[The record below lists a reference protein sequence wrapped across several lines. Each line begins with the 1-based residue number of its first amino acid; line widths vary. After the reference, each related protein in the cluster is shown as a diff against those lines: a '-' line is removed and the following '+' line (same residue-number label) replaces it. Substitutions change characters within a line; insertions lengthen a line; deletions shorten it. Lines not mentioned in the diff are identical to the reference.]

1 MNEKKL
7 QKIMQ
12 DLENNHNWS
21 WFEEIYSRNKS
32 NLSKIALLYRG
43 KKITYDEMF
52 DHMLEYAKS
61 LRTLGITK
69 DMEIPLCLANTPE
82 FVYMLGAISLIGAK
96 ANIFG
101 EGFDKEYIKE
111 IISGCNSDV
120 LFVTD
125 NKYNE
130 IKSAIKEAGV
140 KKIVMFSLNDSLPNK
155 QNPYIEF
162 DREYYDFENK
172 VEEFKKENNS
182 IISQNEFK
190 ELGKNYSG
198 QVKFDS
204 TLNDEFTITYSS
216 GITNSSRP
224 KGIIHTNRSYIT
236 MGRFHDKDASDTRPM
251 KNMTVLASIPTFS
264 NTNVASNISDTLV
277 QGCTVGLEPI
287 FDKNHFIYSLLI
299 NKPNFV
305 VTSKSFILYTMKKIK
320 DRQDIK
326 LPFLMALFAAG
337 EPTSP
342 GEEKFINKVL
352 KKKEAGVD
360 VLPKP
365 LAPVSLSIAGGD
377 CEHGGFY
384 FNLFKKI
391 NDMNPIYKVRNE
403 TSGVKPFSM
412 VEFAILDSNG
422 NHLGKYQ
429 VGKLVAN
436 SPCSMKEYKNN
447 PEGNKQFFIKDKNGK
462 TYGNCNVFAYEDC
475 LGRLHIK
482 GRYVEDSVLPTY
494 VISDCISKDTKKIMS
509 CEVVQIYDGDNVR
522 YVAHIEFQPDASV
535 NVANVLSGIEK
546 RIKSEIPYFDTENL
560 CYEIHNDEIEFP
572 LTKCGKRNSNEL
584 IDEGINEYCLKP
596 IEENGEVTL
605 IAYPE
610 YLKMKNSKKYFM
622 KKSSNI

>member
-7 QKIMQ
+7 QKIMV
-12 DLENNHNWS
+12 DLEKNHNWS
-21 WFEEIYSRNKS
+21 WFEEIYSRNKN
-32 NLSKIALLYRG
+32 NLGKIALLYRG
-43 KKITYDEMF
+43 KKITYGEMF
-52 DHMLEYAKS
+52 EHMLEYAKS
-61 LRTLGITK
+61 LRTLGVTK

-125 NKYNE
+125 NKYND
-130 IKSAIKEAGV
+130 IKSVVEEIGI
-140 KKIVMFSLNDSLPNK
+140 KKIIVFSLADSLPNK

-162 DREYYDFENK
+162 DREYYDFDNK
-172 VEEFKKENNS
+172 VESLKKENHN
-182 IISQNEFK
+182 IISQEEFK
-190 ELGKNYSG
+190 ELGKRYTG
-198 QVKFDS
+198 QVKSNS
-204 TLNDEFTITYSS
+204 TLDDEFTITYSS
-216 GITNSSRP
+216 GTTNTSRP

-264 NTNVASNISDTLV
+264 NTNFASNISDTLV

-287 FDKNHFIYSLLI
+287 YDKNHFVYSLLI
-299 NKPNFV
+299 NKPNFA
-305 VTSKSFILYTMKKIK
+305 VTTKSFILYSMKKIK
-320 DRQDIK
+320 DREDIK
-326 LPFLMALFAAG
+326 LPFLMALFAVG

-352 KKKEAGVD
+352 KKKKTGID
-360 VLPKP
+360 LLPKP

-391 NDMNPIYKVRNE
+391 NDMNPIYKLRNE

-412 VEFAILDSNG
+412 VDYAILDPNG
-422 NHLGKYQ
+422 NHLDKYQ

-436 SPCSMKEYKNN
+436 SPCSMKGYKNN
-447 PEGNKQFFIKDKNGK
+447 PEGDKQFFIKDKNGK

-475 LGRLHIK
+475 MGRLHIK
-482 GRYVEDSVLPTY
+482 GRYAEDNILPTY
-494 VISDCISKDTKKIMS
+494 LISDCISKDTKKIMS
-509 CEVVQIYDGDNVR
+509 CEVVQVYDGADVT
-522 YVAHIEFQPDASV
+522 YVAHIEFQPDTSI
-535 NVANVLSGIEK
+535 NVANVLNGIEK
-546 RIKSEIPYFDTENL
+546 RIKSEIPYFDINNL
-560 CYEIHNDEIEFP
+560 CYKIHNDDVEFP

-584 IDEGINEYCLKP
+584 ANEGIDEHCLKP
-596 IEENGEVTL
+596 IEENENVKL
-605 IAYPE
+605 IE
-610 YLKMKNSKKYFM
+610 YTKYLQMQNSKKLCI
-622 KKSSNI
+622 KK